1 MKILVHVCCAPD
13 AVYFLQRLK
22 EDFPQAEITAFF
34 YDPNIH
40 PYEEYKLRLVETKRV
55 CQNLGIT
62 LIEGEYDVEGWLK
75 AVKGLEDEPERGKR
89 CEVCFDYRLSRSIEY
104 AKQIGATHYTTTL
117 LMSPKKDLR
126 VLSEVGSHLAKN
138 FGIEFLALDYRK
150 GGGTQEMFKLSKNME
165 IYHQD
170 YCGCIYGLFKQ
181 KKENAMW
188 DLVSFFGGRR
198 PASKE
203 EKLFIKEVRLFAE
216 GLDLKCKEW
225 DFSFIN
231 WKLLHA
237 SLKVGESSIPFLV
250 QPFSRSIKGVL
261 KADVEEVIQNT
272 IYYNKGGLKV
282 LLVQELK
289 DMPLEEVS
297 ILSDPTFLVSV
308 DYKEKLLQNR
318 IRAELQA
325 EICWD
330 TSSVLLIGD
339 ANSEYMIGFPA
350 DTLQDGSG
358 ISFEQI
364 CRFIEDR
371 LSELKERRL
380 SIALLG
386 AQSLGR
392 AGSKFLK
399 ERIGREPTVVAD
411 YRSQNALIPS
421 KEDPSLAN
429 SYS

>member
-13 AVYFLQRLK
+13 AVYFLQRLRQ
-22 EDFPQAEITAFF
+22 DFPQSEITAFF

-55 CQNLGIT
+55 CQSLGIK
-62 LIEGEYDVEGWLK
+62 LVEGEYDVENWLR

-89 CEVCFDYRLSRSIEY
+89 CEVCFDYRLSRSLEY
-104 AKQIGATHYTTTL
+104 AKQVGASYYTTTL
-117 LMSPKKDLR
+117 LMSPKKDFK
-126 VLSEVGSHLAKN
+126 VLSEVGSNLAKN
-138 FGIEFLALDYRK
+138 FGVEFLALDYRK
-150 GGGTQEMFKLSKNME
+150 GGGTQEMFRLSKNME

-181 KKENAMW
+181 KKEKAMW
-188 DLVSFFGGRR
+188 DLVSFLGRRR

-203 EKLFIKEVRLFAE
+203 ERLFIKELRLFAE
-216 GLDLKCKEW
+216 DLGLKCKEW
-225 DFSFIN
+225 EFSFIN

-250 QPFSRSIKGVL
+250 QPFSRAIKGTL
-261 KADVEEVIQNT
+261 KADVEEVIENT
-272 IYYNKGGLKV
+272 LYYNKGGLKV
-282 LLVQELK
+282 VLVEELK

-297 ILSDPTFLVSV
+297 PMADPTFLVSMEQ
-308 DYKEKLLQNR
+308 KEKLLNNR
-318 IRAELQA
+318 ISAELQA

-339 ANSEYMIGFPA
+339 ENSELLIGFPA

-358 ISFEQI
+358 VSLEQV
-364 CRFIEDR
+364 CRFIESK
-371 LSELKERRL
+371 LMEIKEKRL

-386 AQSLGR
+386 AQSFAK

-399 ERIGREPTVVAD
+399 ERVGREPNMLVD

-421 KEDPSLAN
+421 K
-429 SYS
+429 